1 MKLSLQMSQTTA
13 SAHQH
18 NPVALL
24 AELVELL
31 QSSIHDKAGCLRSA
45 ISGVVLVKRKKKS
58 TAEQRRHRLW
68 LQGLWDGRRPFCG
81 RDNVFCAQLISR
93 VCSACFCSNV
103 REHADRVRWKVPGT
117 FCSCCQHVLLPYNGA
132 SKHSQ

>member
-45 ISGVVLVKRKKKS
+45 ISGVVLVKRKKKYRR
-58 TAEQRRHRLW
+58 AEAPPPLASRSLGWATPILRERQCIL
-68 LQGLWDGRRPFCG
+68 
-81 RDNVFCAQLISR
+81 CAI
-93 VCSACFCSNV
+93 
-103 REHADRVRWKVPGT
+103 D
-117 FCSCCQHVLLPYNGA
+117 
-132 SKHSQ
+132 